1 MSDQHLKYRV
11 APVAILIAL
20 FGSSLASAQA
30 EQSPHRST
38 RPEGELDTFL
48 NPISDHLPTKL
59 DVLQHAIYDLEQKLT
74 QMMFIQQHGEHVH
87 FEKVWFGNYDG
98 DTTPGFVAQ
107 PRHLDDGRRYPAL
120 VMVHGGFHGRLDESD
135 FTNIRR
141 AVDEGYIVIFPEY
154 RGSRGYGKNHY
165 DAIDYGGKEVDDVLA
180 SADYLAARRPHVDP
194 DRIAV
199 MGRSHGGMIAL
210 LAAQR
215 APNRFRAAV
224 SDVGIAD
231 LLAWMEYKPE
241 YRRLDMA
248 NQPMFGGKLPE
259 EDPQPYAHVSPINH
273 VDALEIPVL
282 VMATTG
288 DRIVPSGLHAEPLA
302 ERLRA
307 AGKEFEYQLY
317 DRAPGGHL
325 YAHADTPEGDDARNR
340 TFEFL
345 RRHTATRIGSE
356 DNNGR

>member
-1 MSDQHLKYRV
+1 MTCRSTRWLLLV
-11 APVAILIAL
+11 AAVILVPLPV
-20 FGSSLASAQA
+20 GAQ
-30 EQSPHRST
+30 EERSPHRST
-38 RPEGELDTFL
+38 RPEGELDSFI
-48 NPISDHLPTKL
+48 NPISDDVPTKL
-59 DVLQHAIYDLEQKLT
+59 TLLQHAIYDLEQKLT
-74 QMMFIQQHGEHVH
+74 HLMFVQQHGESVS

-98 DTTPGFVAQ
+98 DITPGFVAG
-107 PRHLDDGRRYPAL
+107 PRAIEPGRRYPAI

-135 FTNIRR
+135 FDTLRR
-141 AVDEGYIVIFPEY
+141 AVEEGYVVIFPEY

-180 SADYLAARRPHVDP
+180 AADYLAARRDYVDP

-215 APNRFRAAV
+215 APKRFRAAV

-241 YRRLDMA
+241 YRRQDMA
-248 NQPMFGGKLPE
+248 RQPMFGGALPE
-259 EDPQPYAHVSPINH
+259 EDPTPYMDVSPINH
-273 VDALEIPVL
+273 VEALEIPVL
-282 VMATTG
+282 VLATTG
-288 DRIVPSGLHAEPLA
+288 DRIVPSGVHAEPLA

-307 AGKEFEYQLY
+307 AGNDFEFHLY

-325 YAHADTPEGDDARNR
+325 YAYADTPESRDSKDRV
-340 TFEFL
+340 FDFF
-345 RRHTATRIGSE
+345 RRHVAPRSAPPPAREGH
-356 DNNGR
+356 